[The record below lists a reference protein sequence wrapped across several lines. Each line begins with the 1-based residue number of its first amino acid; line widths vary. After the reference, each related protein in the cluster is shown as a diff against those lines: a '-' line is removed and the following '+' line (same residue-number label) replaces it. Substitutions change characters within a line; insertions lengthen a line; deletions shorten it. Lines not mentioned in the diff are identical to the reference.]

1 MPFRRRV
8 VPIRVTALAALLAGI
23 IGGVP
28 STLYAIACSGNWLES
43 INAIAAM
50 ANAENLSFGWR
61 VSVATAIHFMISFV
75 WSAALMAFLPERWTL
90 LWASVAG
97 AAIAV
102 IDLLL
107 LAPILFPEV
116 AALSFWPQLADH
128 VVWGGAVGAILA
140 RTVKHLPE

>member
-8 VPIRVTALAALLAGI
+8 VPIRLTALAALLAGI

-28 STLYAIACSGNWLES
+28 STLFAVASGGNWLES
-43 INAIAAM
+43 INAVAAV

-61 VSVATAIHFMISFV
+61 ICVATAIHFTISFV
-75 WSAALMAFLPERWTL
+75 WTTALMAFLPQRRAL
-90 LWASVAG
+90 LWAPAAG

-107 LAPILFPEV
+107 LAPILFPAV

-128 VVWGGAVGAILA
+128 VVWGAAVGAVLT

>member
-8 VPIRVTALAALLAGI
+8 VPNRITALAALLAGI

-28 STLYAIACSGNWLES
+28 STLYAVASGGNWLDS
-43 INAIAAM
+43 INAIAAIT
-50 ANAENLSFGWR
+50 NAENLSFGWR
-61 VSVATAIHFMISFV
+61 ICVATVIHFTISFF
-75 WSAALMAFLPERWTL
+75 WATALMAFLPQRRVL
-90 LWASVAG
+90 LCASAAG
-97 AAIAV
+97 GAIAV

-128 VVWGGAVGAILA
+128 VVWGGAVGAVFK